1 MTPAPD
7 GSTTGTAPTGSAR
20 ERARAAFTADLL
32 AAARR
37 QVAEVGAAQLSLRGV
52 ARELGVA
59 SSAVYRYVDSRDAL
73 LTLLLI
79 EAFDEVGDACERA
92 FAAARDGGAS
102 AGEAWLAVARAFRS
116 WATDH
121 RHAYELAYGTPVPGY
136 VAPADTTPHATRVW
150 GVLGRLVIAAGLD
163 GDLAPF
169 VPAAQ
174 VRGLV
179 EPGVLAFAGG
189 LADGRDVPAD
199 VEEGVVRSV
208 VLFDALVGAV
218 STELFGH
225 LRGVTT
231 DADRLFDVTVAAAA
245 TGVGLTLGPR
255 A

>member
-1 MTPAPD
+1 VPGATVSPPPAAGTP
-7 GSTTGTAPTGSAR
+7 R
-20 ERARAAFTADLL
+20 ERARATFTADLL

-79 EAFDEVGDACERA
+79 EAFDEVGTACETA
-92 FAAARDGGAS
+92 FAQTSGAGAS
-102 AGEAWLAVARAFRS
+102 AGETWVAVARAFRA
-116 WATDH
+116 WALEH
-121 RHAYELAYGTPVPGY
+121 RHSYELAYGTPVPGY
-136 VAPADTTPHATRVW
+136 VAPADTTSHATRVW

-163 GDLAPF
+163 GDLAPLSP
-169 VPAAQ
+169 PAD

-179 EPGVLAFAGG
+179 TPGVLAFAGG
-189 LADGRDVPAD
+189 LGDGGPGEAGLD

-225 LRGVTT
+225 LHGVTT
-231 DADRLFDVTVAAAA
+231 DADRLFGVTIAAVA
-245 TGVGLTLGPR
+245 TGVGLTSRPPG
-255 A
+255 

>member
-1 MTPAPD
+1 MTAAPVPP
-7 GSTTGTAPTGSAR
+7 SAGSAR
-20 ERARAAFTADLL
+20 ERARATFTADLL

-79 EAFDEVGDACERA
+79 EAFDDGGAACETA
-92 FAAARDGGAS
+92 FARARAAGAS
-102 AGEAWLAVARAFRS
+102 AGETWIAVARAFRA
-116 WATDH
+116 WATEH

-136 VAPADTTPHATRVW
+136 VAPQDTVSHATRVW
-150 GVLGRLVIAAGLD
+150 GVLGRVIVAAAAD
-163 GDLAPF
+163 GDLAPL
-169 VPAAQ
+169 VPPAD

-179 EPGVLAFAGG
+179 SPAVLEFAGS
-189 LADGRDVPAD
+189 LADDGRAAPGTDA
-199 VEEGVVRSV
+199 EEGVVRSV

-225 LRGVTT
+225 LHGVTT
-231 DADRLFDVTVAAAA
+231 DADRLFDVTIAAAA
-245 TGVGLTLGPR
+245 TGVGLVLRP
-255 A
+255 AA